1 MASGGGGGG
10 GAKGKILR
18 IALQFLKKARKR
30 AAQGA
35 RTAST
40 QARRTT
46 VTRRT
51 ASFGSSTTKNYRETF
66 FNAHPSLRGQVVVH
80 HAVERQA
87 IRRYPG
93 IVSQSEMHSLE
104 NLRGIPN
111 GINGRVHLSQIRR
124 EWNQFY
130 AANPTATQRQLLDF
144 ATKIDDKFGHLFLP
158 PVR

>member
-35 RTAST
+35 RTATTST
-40 QARRTT
+40 RRT
-46 VTRRT
+46 VTRTPAR
-51 ASFGSSTTKNYRETF
+51 FGSSTTTNYRQTF
-66 FNAHPSLRGQVVVH
+66 FNANPSARGQVVVH
-80 HAVERQA
+80 HAVERQTL
-87 IRRYPG
+87 RRYPG
-93 IVSQSEMHSLE
+93 LVNNSEMHSLE

>member
-1 MASGGGGGG
+1 MASGGGGG
-10 GAKGKILR
+10 KGKIIR

-30 AAQGA
+30 AGRGA
-35 RTAST
+35 RTVAT
-40 QARRTT
+40 RARSA
-46 VTRRT
+46 VPRRP
-51 ASFGSSTTKNYRETF
+51 ARFGSSTTTNYRQTF
-66 FNAHPSLRGQVVVH
+66 FNANPSARGRVVVH

-87 IRRYPG
+87 MRRYPG
-93 IVSQSEMHSLE
+93 VVSTSEMHSLE

-130 AANPTATQRQLLDF
+130 AANPNATQRQLLDF

>member
-51 ASFGSSTTKNYRETF
+51 ARFGSSTTTNYRQTF
-66 FNAHPSLRGQVVVH
+66 FNAHPSARGTGGR
-80 HAVERQA
+80 APRGGA
-87 IRRYPG
+87 PG
-93 IVSQSEMHSLE
+93 RAPLSGLVSQSEMHSLE

>member
-1 MASGGGGGG
+1 MASGGGGG

-30 AAQGA
+30 AAQSA

-40 QARRTT
+40 QARRT
-46 VTRRT
+46 VTRRQ
-51 ASFGSSTTKNYRETF
+51 ASFGSSTTKNYRQTF
-66 FNAHPSLRGQVVVH
+66 FNANPSTRGQVVVH

-87 IRRYPG
+87 MRRYPG
-93 IVSQSEMHSLE
+93 LVSQSEMHSLE